1 MHVAPKGDVIVMLVT
16 MIVTVKFD
24 LMIAVAFGILLSF
37 LIYMV
42 KCKERKASI
51 VKEKEATY
59 KIKGPL
65 SFLTVDRVFYVLQD
79 VKSPVVL
86 RMKDARYMDVSG
98 AMALLNFIEQSDKS
112 GLNVTLEQVPVHIKK
127 TLVTMASNEQKDK
140 LLFAEVDVM

>member
-1 MHVAPKGDVIVMLVT
+1 M
-16 MIVTVKFD
+16 
-24 LMIAVAFGILLSF
+24 
-37 LIYMV
+37 
-42 KCKERKASI
+42 
-51 VKEKEATY
+51 
-59 KIKGPL
+59 
-65 SFLTVDRVFYVLQD
+65 DRVFYALQD

-112 GLNVTLEQVPVHIKK
+112 GLSVTLEQVPVHIKK

>member
-1 MHVAPKGDVIVMLVT
+1 M
-16 MIVTVKFD
+16 
-24 LMIAVAFGILLSF
+24 
-37 LIYMV
+37 
-42 KCKERKASI
+42 
-51 VKEKEATY
+51 
-59 KIKGPL
+59 
-65 SFLTVDRVFYVLQD
+65 DRVFYALQD